1 MIDIDRFSF
10 WYAGASEPALADVS
24 VSLDEGTF
32 ALVVGPT
39 GSGKSTLL
47 GALNGLV
54 PHFTGGH
61 VEGRVVTSGHD
72 PRTVR
77 PREFAGTVGVVG
89 QDPLAGFVTDTVE
102 EELAFGLEQ
111 LATPAPVMR
120 RRVEEMLDALGIAS
134 LRRRALRTLSGGEQ
148 QRVAIGAALVAAPD
162 VLVLDEPT
170 SSLDPGAAEDVLAVV
185 RRLVHDNG
193 IAVVAAEH
201 RLERIVEYA
210 DVVLLVD
217 EHRVRSGAP
226 EAMMR
231 ESALAPP
238 VVELGRLAGWDPMP
252 LSVRAARRLAA
263 PLRSQIGDGL
273 GPSLRE
279 STGGAPRGV
288 ATAGGAAAL
297 DARGV
302 VVRYGQR
309 DVVREVDL
317 AVGPGEVVALM
328 GRNGSGKSSLL
339 WALQGS
345 GPMASGRVEVGGRS
359 SRDLSRREA
368 AGLVAL
374 VPQQAA
380 DLLFHVDLDAEC
392 RAADVATGAADG
404 TTWAVFRHLAGGDD
418 IDPRRHPRD
427 LSEGQRLALALAVQ
441 LATDPAVVLL
451 DEPTRG
457 LDYTAKHRLATD
469 LRSCAAEQDKAVV
482 LATHDVEFVAELA
495 DRVVV
500 LGDGAVVTDA
510 PAPEALAGSMMF
522 APQVAKVLAP
532 LPLLTVAEVAHA
544 LSREPGQVMAHG

>member
-47 GALNGLV
+47 GAINGLV

-61 VEGRVVTSGHD
+61 VEGRVVTSGRD

-193 IAVVAAEH
+193 ITVVAAEH

-231 ESALAPP
+231 ESVLAPP

-263 PLRSQIGDGL
+263 PLRSQIGDVA

-279 STGGAPRGV
+279 STGGAPV
-288 ATAGGAAAL
+288 GGASAGRRPRAWTHAESSCAT
-297 DARGV
+297 DSATWC
-302 VVRYGQR
+302 VRSTWR
-309 DVVREVDL
+309 SR
-317 AVGPGEVVALM
+317 
-328 GRNGSGKSSLL
+328 RGKSSRS
-339 WALQGS
+339 WAAT
-345 GPMASGRVEVGGRS
+345 GPASPRCSGRSRGRARWR
-359 SRDLSRREA
+359 RDGWRST
-368 AGLVAL
+368 AG
-374 VPQQAA
+374 
-380 DLLFHVDLDAEC
+380 
-392 RAADVATGAADG
+392 
-404 TTWAVFRHLAGGDD
+404 
-418 IDPRRHPRD
+418 PR
-427 LSEGQRLALALAVQ
+427 
-441 LATDPAVVLL
+441 
-451 DEPTRG
+451 
-457 LDYTAKHRLATD
+457 
-469 LRSCAAEQDKAVV
+469 
-482 LATHDVEFVAELA
+482 
-495 DRVVV
+495 
-500 LGDGAVVTDA
+500 VT
-510 PAPEALAGSMMF
+510 
-522 APQVAKVLAP
+522 
-532 LPLLTVAEVAHA
+532 
-544 LSREPGQVMAHG
+544 

>member
-47 GALNGLV
+47 GAINGLV

-61 VEGRVVTSGHD
+61 VEGRVVTSGRD
-72 PRTVR
+72 PRAVR

-185 RRLVHDNG
+185 RRLVHDIG
-193 IAVVAAEH
+193 ITVVAAEH

-231 ESALAPP
+231 ESVLAPP
-238 VVELGRLAGWDPMP
+238 VVELGRLAGWDPIRSRCEWRVGSPRHCGHRSATWPGRVCWSRRAMP
-252 LSVRAARRLAA
+252 RRAASRWRPGPRAWRHAESSCGTDSATWCAMSTWRSHREKSSRSWAA
-263 PLRSQIGDGL
+263 TGPASPRCSGRSRGRVRWRPDGWR
-273 GPSLRE
+273 S
-279 STGGAPRGV
+279 
-288 ATAGGAAAL
+288 TAG
-297 DARGV
+297 
-302 VVRYGQR
+302 
-309 DVVREVDL
+309 
-317 AVGPGEVVALM
+317 P
-328 GRNGSGKSSLL
+328 
-339 WALQGS
+339 
-345 GPMASGRVEVGGRS
+345 RV
-359 SRDLSRREA
+359 
-368 AGLVAL
+368 
-374 VPQQAA
+374 
-380 DLLFHVDLDAEC
+380 
-392 RAADVATGAADG
+392 T
-404 TTWAVFRHLAGGDD
+404 
-418 IDPRRHPRD
+418 
-427 LSEGQRLALALAVQ
+427 
-441 LATDPAVVLL
+441 
-451 DEPTRG
+451 
-457 LDYTAKHRLATD
+457 
-469 LRSCAAEQDKAVV
+469 
-482 LATHDVEFVAELA
+482 
-495 DRVVV
+495 
-500 LGDGAVVTDA
+500 
-510 PAPEALAGSMMF
+510 
-522 APQVAKVLAP
+522 
-532 LPLLTVAEVAHA
+532 
-544 LSREPGQVMAHG
+544 